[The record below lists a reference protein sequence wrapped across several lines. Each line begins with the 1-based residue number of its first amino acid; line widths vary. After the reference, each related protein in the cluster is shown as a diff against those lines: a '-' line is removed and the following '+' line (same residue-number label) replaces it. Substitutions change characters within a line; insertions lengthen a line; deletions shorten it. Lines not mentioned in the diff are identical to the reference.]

1 MRSTKLQESSAG
13 QMLLATGVVLLMS
26 LLSMAIFG
34 VKVAGLT
41 LPHEAASD
49 DVIDTTIRCLRRYS
63 PSTQARMELWM
74 DGGLEPLEAAELGF
88 ETVHDDLLH
97 HGELRGVEIKL
108 TNMAVSELDSNTLQ
122 VSAELGVS
130 DGEAMLNTMWRSRS
144 PFNPRDEHQRL
155 G

>member
-1 MRSTKLQESSAG
+1 MMQSTSLRESQAG

-49 DVIDTTIRCLRRYS
+49 DVIDTTNQVLESIQPL
-63 PSTQARMELWM
+63 TQARMDLWIE
-74 DGGLEPLEAAELGF
+74 GGLEPMQAAELGF
-88 ETVHDDLLH
+88 DTVHDDLLH

-108 TNMAVSELDSNTLQ
+108 TNMAVTEVDSTTIA

-130 DGEAMLNTMWRSRS
+130 DGEAMLNYDVSFTL
-144 PFNPRDEHQRL
+144 DV
-155 G
+155 

>member
-1 MRSTKLQESSAG
+1 MQSTELRESQAG

-49 DVIDTTIRCLRRYS
+49 DVIDTTNQVLESIQPL
-63 PSTQARMELWM
+63 TQARMDLWV
-74 DGGLEPLEAAELGF
+74 DGGLEPMEAAELGF
-88 ETVHDDLLH
+88 DTVHDDLLH

-108 TNMAVSELDSNTLQ
+108 TDMVLTQVDANTIAVA
-122 VSAELGVS
+122 AELGVS
-130 DGEAMLNTMWRSRS
+130 DGEAMLNYDVNFTLDVQSS
-144 PFNPRDEHQRL
+144 
-155 G
+155 

>member
-1 MRSTKLQESSAG
+1 MRSTKLQESSTG

-49 DVIDTTIRCLRRYS
+49 DVIDTTQQVLETIQPL
-63 PSTQARMELWM
+63 TQARMELWM
-74 DGGLEPLEAAELGF
+74 DGGLDPFEAAELGF
-88 ETVHDDLLH
+88 DTVHDDLLH

-108 TNMAVSELDSNTLQ
+108 TNMAVTELDSSTLQ
-122 VSAELGVS
+122 VNAELGVS
-130 DGEAMLNTMWRSRS
+130 DGEAMLNYDVAFTLTVQSS
-144 PFNPRDEHQRL
+144 
-155 G
+155 

>member
-1 MRSTKLQESSAG
+1 MMQSTSLRESQAG

-49 DVIDTTIRCLRRYS
+49 DVIDTTNQVLESIQPL
-63 PSTQARMELWM
+63 TQARMDLWIE
-74 DGGLEPLEAAELGF
+74 GGLEPMQAAELGF
-88 ETVHDDLLH
+88 DTVHDDLLH

-108 TNMAVSELDSNTLQ
+108 TNMVVTEVDSTTIAVSAQ
-122 VSAELGVS
+122 LGVS
-130 DGEAMLNTMWRSRS
+130 DGEAMLNYDVSFTL
-144 PFNPRDEHQRL
+144 DV
-155 G
+155 

>member
-1 MRSTKLQESSAG
+1 MRSTGLRESQAG

-49 DVIDTTIRCLRRYS
+49 DVIDTTEQVLETIQPL
-63 PSTQARMELWM
+63 TQARMELWM
-74 DGGLEPLEAAELGF
+74 DGGLAPLEAAELGF

-108 TNMAVSELDSNTLQ
+108 TNMVVSEIDSSTLQ
-122 VSAELGVS
+122 V
-130 DGEAMLNTMWRSRS
+130 
-144 PFNPRDEHQRL
+144 
-155 G
+155 

>member
-1 MRSTKLQESSAG
+1 MQSTGLRESQAG

-49 DVIDTTIRCLRRYS
+49 DVIDTTNQVLESIQPL
-63 PSTQARMELWM
+63 TQARMDLWV
-74 DGGLEPLEAAELGF
+74 DGGLEPMEAAELGF

-108 TNMAVSELDSNTLQ
+108 TNMVLTQVDASTIAVA
-122 VSAELGVS
+122 AELGVS
-130 DGEAMLNTMWRSRS
+130 DGEAMLNYDVNFTLDVQSS
-144 PFNPRDEHQRL
+144 
-155 G
+155 

>member
-1 MRSTKLQESSAG
+1 MQSTELRESQAG

-49 DVIDTTIRCLRRYS
+49 DVIDTTNQVLESIQPL
-63 PSTQARMELWM
+63 TQARMDLWV
-74 DGGLEPLEAAELGF
+74 DGGLEPMEAAELGF

-108 TNMAVSELDSNTLQ
+108 TNMVLTQVDASTIAVT
-122 VSAELGVS
+122 AELGVS
-130 DGEAMLNTMWRSRS
+130 DGEAMLNYDVNFTLDVQSS
-144 PFNPRDEHQRL
+144 
-155 G
+155 

>member
-1 MRSTKLQESSAG
+1 MQSTDLRESQAG

-49 DVIDTTIRCLRRYS
+49 DVIDTTNQVLESIQPL
-63 PSTQARMELWM
+63 TQARMDLWV
-74 DGGLEPLEAAELGF
+74 DGGLEPMEAAELGF
-88 ETVHDDLLH
+88 DTVHDDLLH

-108 TNMAVSELDSNTLQ
+108 TNMVLTQVDASTIAVT
-122 VSAELGVS
+122 AELGVS
-130 DGEAMLNTMWRSRS
+130 DGEAMLNYDVNFTLDVQSS
-144 PFNPRDEHQRL
+144 
-155 G
+155 

>member
-49 DVIDTTIRCLRRYS
+49 DVIDTTQQVLETIQPL
-63 PSTQARMELWM
+63 TQARMELWM

-108 TNMAVSELDSNTLQ
+108 TNMAVTELDSSTLR
-122 VSAELGVS
+122 VNAELGVS
-130 DGEAMLNTMWRSRS
+130 DGEAMLNYDVAFTLTVQSS
-144 PFNPRDEHQRL
+144 
-155 G
+155 